1 MPSSTKHTIQVTI
14 IDDSRQKE
22 CDADCGVDWFAGE
35 AIALTSQRIKERF
48 GDRIELTCLDLSTA
62 TTDGGAAEWHQEI
75 NNKNLPLPLLVINGQ
90 PRISGQF
97 DTRRLLDAIDAEIEM
112 GAQ

>member
-35 AIALTSQRIKERF
+35 AIALASQRIKERF
-48 GDRIELTCLDLSTA
+48 GDRIELACLDLSTA
-62 TTDGGAAEWHQEI
+62 TTDDAAEWHQEI